1 MQFGSAVG
9 EARFSFILTNIDD
22 TFVLVTYKLT
32 PIEIV
37 VGQYIGFTVIT
48 GVSLIGYA
56 AAVGLPSEPIGF
68 LGLLPLLLGVWKG
81 LGVAAIAIYVVT
93 YYILL
98 GVLCLI
104 TFLTMKQKHIVHIAE
119 KYASFIIPFLCIGLG
134 IYITLIQLLG
144 NPGKIVINVVTS
156 FILFFIMAG
165 MVWIRMRK
173 RNSRFN
179 LRRTAPRNAVSSA
192 AENSKDIYLSL
203 RMSVREQQLRSREI
217 QIRRS

>member
-22 TFVLVTYKLT
+22 TFKLT

-81 LGVAAIAIYVVT
+81 LGV
-93 YYILL
+93 L
-98 GVLCLI
+98 
-104 TFLTMKQKHIVHIAE
+104 FLKSIDEEEEPESQ
-119 KYASFIIPFLCIGLG
+119 
-134 IYITLIQLLG
+134 
-144 NPGKIVINVVTS
+144 
-156 FILFFIMAG
+156 
-165 MVWIRMRK
+165 
-173 RNSRFN
+173 
-179 LRRTAPRNAVSSA
+179 
-192 AENSKDIYLSL
+192 
-203 RMSVREQQLRSREI
+203 
-217 QIRRS
+217 